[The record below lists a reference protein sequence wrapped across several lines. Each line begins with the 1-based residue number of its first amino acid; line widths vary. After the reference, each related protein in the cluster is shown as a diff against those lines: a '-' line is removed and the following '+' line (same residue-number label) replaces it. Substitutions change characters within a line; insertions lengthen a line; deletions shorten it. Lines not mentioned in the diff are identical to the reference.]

1 MSGQN
6 WRMDGETGVDAG
18 DYFLRQKKQ
27 GELADRRPVIR
38 RPSDLVGPGIAAT
51 AVRITD
57 FDNVLATF
65 NGFFSAAEGA
75 TNAPTDDQAYV
86 GWVSGDAELG
96 GAQVFCGLLDNDMW
110 RRTFRRNPSDSATV
124 YWTAWTAV

>member
-38 RPSDLVGPGIAAT
+38 RASDLVGPGIAAT

-57 FDNVLATF
+57 FDNVLAMWSSRV
-65 NGFFSAAEGA
+65 SAFPRE
-75 TNAPTDDQAYV
+75 
-86 GWVSGDAELG
+86 
-96 GAQVFCGLLDNDMW
+96 
-110 RRTFRRNPSDSATV
+110 
-124 YWTAWTAV
+124 TASR